1 MENLLV
7 AIAKNLLVKDI
18 FVNHRNIRAR
28 MRTLLFSVS
37 CGGATAGNKDGRSS
51 LAKTVLLTMELS
63 DVFVV
68 IVLLFDL
75 GRLSIGIISA

>member
-1 MENLLV
+1 
-7 AIAKNLLVKDI
+7 
-18 FVNHRNIRAR
+18 

-51 LAKTVLLTMELS
+51 LAKTLLLTMELS
-63 DVFVV
+63 EVFVV

-75 GRLSIGIISA
+75 GRQVLELSVHEGITLMAK

>member
-1 MENLLV
+1 MLL
-7 AIAKNLLVKDI
+7 
-18 FVNHRNIRAR
+18 HRNIRAR

-51 LAKTVLLTMELS
+51 LAKTPLLTMELS
-63 DVFVV
+63 EVFVV

-75 GRLSIGIISA
+75 RRLSIGIISA